1 MWQRNRQTLG
11 GMPAHQL
18 HHPPKCLHWVDKVC
32 IIAPVNKP
40 LQSLGCSYICFF
52 SPTWCVSNFV
62 TRPLEPDV
70 KANLAPPWVLHLR
83 TRLCTRPPCTGGALC
98 CTGRSHALRA
108 RWVAFLRDGNSVEVG
123 EVVDPRGW
131 MKDELKYTKILKQ
144 QVKIYNR
151 TKIKMCVDMF
161 MICQEVWSQR
171 NSNNFIFVH
180 ENNYM

>member
-1 MWQRNRQTLG
+1 M
-11 GMPAHQL
+11 
-18 HHPPKCLHWVDKVC
+18 
-32 IIAPVNKP
+32 
-40 LQSLGCSYICFF
+40 
-52 SPTWCVSNFV
+52 
-62 TRPLEPDV
+62 
-70 KANLAPPWVLHLR
+70 
-83 TRLCTRPPCTGGALC
+83 
-98 CTGRSHALRA
+98 
-108 RWVAFLRDGNSVEVG
+108 
-123 EVVDPRGW
+123 VDPRGW

>member
-1 MWQRNRQTLG
+1 M
-11 GMPAHQL
+11 
-18 HHPPKCLHWVDKVC
+18 
-32 IIAPVNKP
+32 
-40 LQSLGCSYICFF
+40 
-52 SPTWCVSNFV
+52 
-62 TRPLEPDV
+62 
-70 KANLAPPWVLHLR
+70 
-83 TRLCTRPPCTGGALC
+83 
-98 CTGRSHALRA
+98 
-108 RWVAFLRDGNSVEVG
+108 RDGNSVEVG